1 MVMTMMMIMM
11 VIVVMTVMVIVVM
24 IVMIVMVIV
33 VMIVMIV
40 MVMVVMTVVIVIVI
54 LLFDCYILNNDFL
67 DDNFLYLWS
76 FPSCTAFMLTWLL
89 HIDNLLDNLDLS
101 WFRMA
106 IRVNF
111 DLYRNALELVRDWF
125 DVDIVNF
132 EVIQWTDPEILTTV
146 ICEMLPMVD
155 VKARHS

>member
-1 MVMTMMMIMM
+1 M
-11 VIVVMTVMVIVVM
+11 VMTVMM
-24 IVMIVMVIV
+24 MMMIVMVIV
-33 VMIVMIV
+33 VMIV

-76 FPSCTAFMLTWLL
+76 SPSCTAIMLAWLL
-89 HIDNLLDNLDLS
+89 HFDNLLDNLDLS

-106 IRVNF
+106 VRVNF
-111 DLYRNALELVRDWF
+111 DLYRNALELVWDRF

-132 EVIQWTDPEILTTV
+132 EVIQWADPEILTTV